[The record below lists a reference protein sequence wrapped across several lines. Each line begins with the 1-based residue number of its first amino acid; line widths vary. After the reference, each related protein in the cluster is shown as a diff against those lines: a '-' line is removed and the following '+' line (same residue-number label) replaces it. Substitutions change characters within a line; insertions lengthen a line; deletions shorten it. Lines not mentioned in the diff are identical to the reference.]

1 MKVTFVISHMQFHFH
16 LIINSMWFAE
26 NARILILD
34 VVTQAGT
41 YIKEMVHGEFGRT
54 HPSISSII
62 DQEIDIVAL
71 DVNAIDL
78 DWPKEID
85 NKASLDEVTEN

>member
-1 MKVTFVISHMQFHFH
+1 MC
-16 LIINSMWFAE
+16 FAE
-26 NARILILD
+26 NAKILILD
-34 VVTQAGT
+34 AVTQAGT

-71 DVNAIDL
+71 DVHAIEL

-85 NKASLDEVTEN
+85 NKASLEEVMEK